1 MLTAENRLS
10 LQQDYFLLPVIEGI
24 ARTLNPG
31 HGVSLIEKFETAV
44 APPDP
49 GWIVFGDSE
58 LGFAVN
64 THGDRLTKS
73 GVGFRLLLVSD
84 AREISQKMKNFIS
97 TDLKLNLIAECPSS
111 WVCYRV
117 NIGGCAASFALSASM
132 STITNPNISY
142 KRIQDRLVRVPIYG
156 ELSWDGVICVGGS
169 KVISDLAL
177 YLPAQGISV
186 KISLLGEDL
195 IKMELVELN
204 KSIDKL
210 PREVDVESQKDSVLI
225 QVNLGEIELS
235 LRELAALRNGTCIEL
250 SARLPL
256 ECVLRVGI
264 TTLAKGELAS
274 HEDKMVLTI
283 REVL

>member
-1 MLTAENRLS
+1 MLTADNRLS
-10 LQQDYFLLPVIEGI
+10 LQQDYFLLPLIEGI
-24 ARTLNPG
+24 AHTLKPG
-31 HGVSLIEKFETAV
+31 HGVSLIEKFKIGA

-49 GWIVFGDSE
+49 GWIVFGNNE

-97 TDLKLNLIAECPSS
+97 TDLKLNLIAQCPSS
-111 WVCYRV
+111 WACYRV
-117 NIGGCAASFALSASM
+117 DIGGCEVSFALSTSM
-132 STITNPNISY
+132 STITNPSVSY

-156 ELSWDGVICVGGS
+156 ELSWDGVICVGAS
-169 KVISDLAL
+169 AVISDFVF
-177 YLPAQGISV
+177 YLPTQGLSV
-186 KISLLGEDL
+186 KISLSGEEL
-195 IKMELVELN
+195 IKMEPVELN
-204 KSIDKL
+204 KSINKL
-210 PREVDVESQKDSVLI
+210 PREVDVESQGDSVI
-225 QVNLGEIELS
+225 VQVNLGEMELS

-250 SARLPL
+250 SASLPL
-256 ECVLRVGI
+256 ECCLRVGI

-274 HEDKMVLTI
+274 HEDKMLLTI

>member
-31 HGVSLIEKFETAV
+31 HGVSLIEKFEIAV

-73 GVGFRLLLVSD
+73 GLGSRLLLVSD
-84 AREISQKMKNFIS
+84 ARNIAQNIESFVSIH
-97 TDLKLNLIAECPSS
+97 LKPNLIAQCPSS

-117 NIGGCAASFALSASM
+117 DISSCEVSFALSASM
-132 STITNPNISY
+132 STITNPNVSY
-142 KRIQDRLVRVPIYG
+142 KRIHDRLVRVPIYG

-169 KVISDLAL
+169 RVISDLVF
-177 YLPAQGISV
+177 YLPAQNVSA
-186 KISLLGEDL
+186 KISLSGEEL
-195 IKMELVELN
+195 IKMEPVELN
-204 KSIDKL
+204 ESINKL